1 MPEPKD
7 QDFTRQGPGT
17 EAWLEQG
24 GGCKRVG
31 GRPESL
37 GSLVAQCCKVCP
49 WVRLD
54 STGTESPNGFKQGT
68 DTIRAVFA
76 LTTMGKACL
85 INGED
90 EERTRQVMSSNS
102 TTS

>member
-1 MPEPKD
+1 MAGARWWVQE
-7 QDFTRQGPGT
+7 G
-17 EAWLEQG
+17 
-24 GGCKRVG
+24 G

-37 GSLVAQCCKVCP
+37 GSLMVQCCKVCP
-49 WVRLD
+49 WLRLD

-85 INGED
+85 INSED

-102 TTS
+102 TIS